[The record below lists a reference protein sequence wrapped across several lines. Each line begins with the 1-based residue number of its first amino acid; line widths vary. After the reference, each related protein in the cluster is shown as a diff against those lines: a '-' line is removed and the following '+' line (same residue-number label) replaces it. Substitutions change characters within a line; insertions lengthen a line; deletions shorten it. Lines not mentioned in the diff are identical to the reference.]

1 MNLEDEE
8 SRKKIQQEKMIN
20 LFRKELSEQAKCDS
34 ESSFLVCENCNC
46 WKVKRIF
53 DNVDSKS
60 V

>member
-1 MNLEDEE
+1 MNPLEEE
-8 SRKKIQQEKMIN
+8 SRKKIQEEKMIE

-34 ESSFLVCENCNC
+34 ESSFLICEKCNC

-53 DNVDSKS
+53 DNVDSKG